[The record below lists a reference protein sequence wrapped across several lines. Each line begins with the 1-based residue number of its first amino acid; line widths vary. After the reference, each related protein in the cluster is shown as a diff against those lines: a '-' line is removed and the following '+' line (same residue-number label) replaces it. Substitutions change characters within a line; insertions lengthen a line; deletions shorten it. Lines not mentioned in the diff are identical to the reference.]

1 MKLNW
6 GSYIVIVYAI
16 FIVFILYFVVK
27 IQTDA
32 KYKNELVV
40 EEYYKQDAKY
50 QEELNKIQN
59 SVDLSIKPTITLTE
73 AGITIVFP
81 NNFDANKISGKVV
94 MYRPSNKNLDFELPI
109 SAPSTNIANKNL
121 VRGLWN
127 ISILW
132 NYEGK
137 EYITKE
143 KIYY

>member
-73 AGITIVFP
+73 VGITIVFP

-94 MYRPSNKNLDFELPI
+94 MYRPSNKNLDFEVPI
-109 SAPSTNIANKNL
+109 SAPLTNIANKNL